1 MDKQTLARRA
11 LTGALALGLAAAAG
25 DARAAKPGFEK
36 CAGIVKAGMNDCGTS
51 THACSGKAAKDGDPE
66 EWIYV
71 PEGTCQKVVGG
82 KLIEAAKKEP
92 EKKEEK
98 KQ

>member
-11 LTGALALGLAAAAG
+11 LTGALAVGLASAAG

-36 CAGIVKAGMNDCGTS
+36 CAGIVKAGQNDCGT
-51 THACSGKAAKDGDPE
+51 TKHACSGKAAKNADPE

-71 PEGTCQKVVGG
+71 PEGTCKKIVGG
-82 KLIEAAKKEP
+82 AVIETAPAV
-92 EKKEEK
+92 EKK
-98 KQ
+98 